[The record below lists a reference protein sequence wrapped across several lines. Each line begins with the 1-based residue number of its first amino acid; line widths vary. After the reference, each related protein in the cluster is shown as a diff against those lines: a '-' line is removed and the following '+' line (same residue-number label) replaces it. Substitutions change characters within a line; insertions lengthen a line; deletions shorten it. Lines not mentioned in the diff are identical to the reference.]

1 MTVFMRHLHRNS
13 GICLDFSS
21 LHSQT
26 ILSIDFLILVVP
38 DRFQLWN
45 DKPPLPWILL
55 SVKYLRQKFY
65 IRRKYFYHFYLIN
78 SGRTLTIHNVSV
90 QKFPALLPSGKERM
104 LDLLLLVHIFT
115 SLKTRTV

>member
-1 MTVFMRHLHRNS
+1 MRHLHRNS

-38 DRFQLWN
+38 ERFQLWN